1 MEIKNLIL
9 EELRQSGNVD
19 NIADKVAK
27 ALNTAIK
34 EYDAEQKET
43 SMEVAYKECLKDF
56 AMAWNRAIILY
67 IGMYYNDDEEVDT
80 ESFLITPEGAE
91 NMLCTAIT
99 SKIVLKKVLRALN
112 EAEHLEIWQIR

>member
-112 EAEHLEIWQIR
+112 EAEHLEI

>member
-34 EYDAEQKET
+34 EYDAEQKEN
-43 SMEVAYKECLKDF
+43 SIEVAYKECLKDF
-56 AMAWNRAIILY
+56 AIVWNRAIILY

-80 ESFLITPEGAE
+80 ESFLTTPEDVE
-91 NMLCTAIT
+91 TMLRTAVT

-112 EAEHLEIWQIR
+112 EAEHLEI